1 MANETPSES
10 SATSS
15 QNKQPKQPKPTQ
27 NAKPE
32 KAATGGGAGDK
43 VKSAKDLKKE
53 KRAAA
58 VAARAV
64 SDVPGSNEAGI
75 GGRPSLNTQN
85 SGIDGGRKGSTF
97 GQTVQQH
104 HQSGSSSGAGPSHS
118 GAGIPK
124 RPNNYSEPSALSLS
138 TIQQNLFFSH
148 LPKQEFP
155 DTSAALTTGK
165 LHPIIIKL
173 GVLMSSGQLR
183 GSNARTMGM
192 MSAFREVIRDY
203 ECPDQAVLWK
213 DLPIYLS
220 PMIAWLE
227 TCRPKGVGGGNAIRW
242 LKSEI
247 NRLGEQGDRSEAEQK
262 DYLVEA
268 IGLYLRDRIEF
279 ADKVIADNA
288 KEKIRNGDTVV
299 TYARSSVVER
309 VLLEAHRDMKASD
322 PGAGFNVVVVDSRP
336 LLEGQQ
342 SLEALSSAGISC
354 TYILLPL
361 LSSILSQ
368 ADLVLLGGSA
378 LHSDGAL
385 YSRSGTAIVSMLAK
399 EHRVPVV
406 ACVETY
412 KFGEKVVLDGV
423 STNELGKVDQLLI
436 NPNNPKSNIQTS
448 KINNLTPLHLVYDVT
463 PPSLITAVCTEI
475 GFIPPSSV
483 PTVLGKASNVV

>member
-1 MANETPSES
+1 MAAETTAES
-10 SATSS
+10 SSAPAQAKQTK
-15 QNKQPKQPKPTQ
+15 QTKQPPPQG
-27 NAKPE
+27 AKPE
-32 KAATGGGAGDK
+32 KGGEKEKG
-43 VKSAKDLKKE
+43 KSAKDLKKE

-58 VAARAV
+58 VAARGA
-64 SDVPGSNEAGI
+64 SEASTESSRPTLPTSQSTDSRSN
-75 GGRPSLNTQN
+75 
-85 SGIDGGRKGSTF
+85 F
-97 GQTVQQH
+97 QQH
-104 HQSGSSSGAGPSHS
+104 QQHAHQAGGGGGPS
-118 GAGIPK
+118 IPK
-124 RPNNYSEPSALSLS
+124 RPTHYSEPSALSLS

-148 LPKQEFP
+148 LPKQTPP

-165 LHPIIIKL
+165 LHPIIVRL

-183 GSNARTMGM
+183 GANARTMGM

-227 TCRPKGVGGGNAIRW
+227 GCRPKGVGGGNAIRW

-322 PGAGFNVVVVDSRP
+322 PEAGFKVVVVDSRP
-336 LLEGQQ
+336 LLEGRQ
-342 SLEALSSAGISC
+342 SLEALSGAGISC

-423 STNELGKVDQLLI
+423 SSNELGSVENLL
-436 NPNNPKSNIQTS
+436 NLPNGLSFGDASTPSTTRDNR
-448 KINNLTPLHLVYDVT
+448 NLTPLHLVYDVT

-483 PTVLGKASNVV
+483 PTVLGKASSVV

>member
-1 MANETPSES
+1 MVSESPSEPS
-10 SATSS
+10 KPAN
-15 QNKQPKQPKPTQ
+15 QGKQPKQPKPQ
-27 NAKPE
+27 NQNQNPKPE
-32 KAATGGGAGDK
+32 KGASGGEKA
-43 VKSAKDLKKE
+43 KSAKDLKKE

-58 VAARAV
+58 VAARGGGGENPAA
-64 SDVPGSNEAGI
+64 E
-75 GGRPSLNTQN
+75 GGRPTLSVSN
-85 SGIDGGRKGSTF
+85 SVDSRQASFAPPT
-97 GQTVQQH
+97 T
-104 HQSGSSSGAGPSHS
+104 SGPSK
-118 GAGIPK
+118 PQ
-124 RPNNYSEPSALSLS
+124 RPTNFSEPSGLSLS

-148 LPKQEFP
+148 LPHQESP
-155 DTSAALTTGK
+155 DTSAALINGK
-165 LHPIIIKL
+165 LHPIIIRL

-183 GSNARTMGM
+183 GANARTMGM

-227 TCRPKGVGGGNAIRW
+227 GCRPKGVGGGNAIRW

-322 PGAGFNVVVVDSRP
+322 PEAGFKVVVVDSRP
-336 LLEGQQ
+336 LLEGRQ
-342 SLEALSSAGISC
+342 SLEALTSAGIPC

-361 LSSILSQ
+361 LSSILPQ

-423 STNELGKVDQLLI
+423 ATNELGSVENLLSI
-436 NPNNPKSNIQTS
+436 PNNVNFGIKKDDLSTTGGVG
-448 KINNLTPLHLVYDVT
+448 KHNLTPLHLVYDVT

-483 PTVLGKASNVV
+483 PTVLGKASSVV

>member
-1 MANETPSES
+1 MVSES
-10 SATSS
+10 TGESS
-15 QNKQPKQPKPTQ
+15 STPVQSKQPKQPKAQ
-27 NAKPE
+27 VQQGQGSKSE
-32 KAATGGGAGDK
+32 KGGEKG
-43 VKSAKDLKKE
+43 KSAKDLKKE

-58 VAARAV
+58 VAARGI
-64 SDVPGSNEAGI
+64 SETSTDSSSKTGLPNSNSVDS
-75 GGRPSLNTQN
+75 RQQSYSQ
-85 SGIDGGRKGSTF
+85 
-97 GQTVQQH
+97 QQH
-104 HQSGSSSGAGPSHS
+104 SNANSIGSSS
-118 GAGIPK
+118 IPK
-124 RPNNYSEPSALSLS
+124 RPNHYTEPSALSLS

-148 LPKQEFP
+148 LPKQIQP
-155 DTSAALTTGK
+155 DISLALNTGK
-165 LHPIIIKL
+165 LHPIIIRL

-183 GSNARTMGM
+183 GANARTMGM

-227 TCRPKGVGGGNAIRW
+227 GCRPKGVGGGNAIRW

-262 DYLVEA
+262 EYLVEA

-322 PGAGFNVVVVDSRP
+322 PESGFKVVVVDSRP
-336 LLEGQQ
+336 LLEGRH
-342 SLEALSSAGISC
+342 SLEALSGAGISC

-368 ADLVLLGGSA
+368 TDLVLLGGSA
-378 LHSDGAL
+378 LHSDGSL
-385 YSRSGTAIVSMLAK
+385 YSRSGTALVSMLAK

-423 STNELGKVDQLLI
+423 SLNELGSIENLI
-436 NPNNPKSNIQTS
+436 NLPNNHNNSSTTIKKLTKEDLN
-448 KINNLTPLHLVYDVT
+448 KNLTPLNLVYDVT

-483 PTVLGKASNVV
+483 PTVLGKASSVV